1 MTPELQSARDQ
12 IAAIARKYGHAGCN
26 ADDHRFCQL
35 VLVIAAMGAREQ
47 EYLLTELRGGM

>member
-35 VLVIAAMGAREQ
+35 VLVIASMGSREQ
-47 EYLLTELRGGM
+47 EYLLTELRGGK